1 MLACSR
7 LRDSRARGIEKGRK
21 RKKTGGNWGEGEAAL
36 SLPFPFLPP
45 RLHFRAPYTFA
56 SSPLSESLE
65 QSNQVYVTIFVSIEN
80 ETKNKVKQENL
91 NCKKMCLYSTV
102 FEEKVQIKDTFTND
116 LHLSCL
122 THL

>member
-65 QSNQVYVTIFVSIEN
+65 QANQVYVTTFVSIEN
-80 ETKNKVKQENL
+80 ETEKQS
-91 NCKKMCLYSTV
+91 KTRK
-102 FEEKVQIKDTFTND
+102 FE
-116 LHLSCL
+116 L
-122 THL
+122 

>member
-1 MLACSR
+1 MCETPAYIVLHQVLACSR

-65 QSNQVYVTIFVSIEN
+65 QANQVYVTTFVSIEN

-91 NCKKMCLYSTV
+91 NCKKMCLYS
-102 FEEKVQIKDTFTND
+102 I
-116 LHLSCL
+116 
-122 THL
+122 

>member
-1 MLACSR
+1 M
-7 LRDSRARGIEKGRK
+7 
-21 RKKTGGNWGEGEAAL
+21 
-36 SLPFPFLPP
+36 
-45 RLHFRAPYTFA
+45 
-56 SSPLSESLE
+56 
-65 QSNQVYVTIFVSIEN
+65 SIEN